1 MLYQWFELHRAM
13 LHPARMAAKT
23 GRYVL
28 HHPLNPVA
36 QTPMGRSVS
45 AMFEVFERATRQ
57 YGKPEFGL
65 HHTTVNGKTV
75 DVTIRKVW
83 RAPFCRLL
91 HFERDLPEH
100 IRRKSPQVLL
110 VAPMSGHF
118 ATLLR
123 GTVEQFLPHAE
134 VYITDWVDA
143 RMVPNYMGEFHLDDY
158 VTYLVKIMNLFK
170 GNVHPVAVCQPS
182 VPLLAA
188 VAHMEAIGSPY
199 VPNSMTL
206 MGGPIDV
213 SVNPTAV
220 NKFANEKDLDW
231 FRRHVLT
238 AVPWT
243 YPGAGR
249 LVYPGFLQLSSF
261 MSMNFD
267 LHAESHHK
275 HFIDLVRGDDESSE
289 KHKTFYDEYLAVM
302 DLTAE
307 FYLDTVDEVFLKKS
321 LARGK
326 MTYGRKK
333 IDPGAITQVPLMTV
347 EGELDDITGV
357 GQCKAAHDLCT
368 NLPAS
373 KKVHYEQKGV
383 GHYGIFNGSKFR
395 KAVFPEIFSF
405 ISKHQP
411 RTTRKQDFLS
421 LKKIETKTV
430 NPA

>member
-1 MLYQWFELHRAM
+1 MLYQWFEFNRAM

-23 GRYVL
+23 GRYVF

-36 QTPMGRSVS
+36 QTPMGRSMS

-65 HHTTVNGKTV
+65 HDTVV
-75 DVTIRKVW
+75 DGRKVHINIRKVW
-83 RAPFCRLL
+83 RSPFCRLL
-91 HFERDLPEH
+91 HFERDLPDSV
-100 IRRKSPQVLL
+100 RRKSPKILL
-110 VAPMSGHF
+110 IAPMSGHY

-123 GTVEQFLPHAE
+123 GTVEHLLPHAE

-143 RMVPNYMGEFHLDDY
+143 RMVPGYMGEFHLDDY
-158 VTYLVKIMNLFK
+158 VTYLIKIMNLFK
-170 GNVHPVAVCQPS
+170 GDVHPVAVCQPS
-182 VPLLAA
+182 IPLLAA

-206 MGGPIDV
+206 MGGPIDTR
-213 SVNPTAV
+213 VNPTAV
-220 NKFANEKDLDW
+220 NKFAAEKDIDW

-238 AVPWT
+238 TVPWT

-249 LVYPGFLQLSSF
+249 LVYPGFMQLSSF

-267 LHAESHHK
+267 MHAESHHK
-275 HFIDLVRGDDESSE
+275 HFVDLIRGDDESSD

-307 FYLDTVDEVFLKKS
+307 FYLDTVEEVFMKKS
-321 LARGK
+321 LAKGEMK
-326 MTYGRKK
+326 YGAHK
-333 IDPGAITQVPLMTV
+333 INTSAITQVPLMTV

-357 GQCKAAHDLCT
+357 GQCHAAHDLCDQ
-368 NLPAS
+368 LPAS

-395 KAVFPEIFSF
+395 NGVFPEVFDF
-405 ISKHQP
+405 ITKNE
-411 RTTRKQDFLS
+411 RKATNKAKFIALEPV
-421 LKKIETKTV
+421 KKS
-430 NPA
+430 